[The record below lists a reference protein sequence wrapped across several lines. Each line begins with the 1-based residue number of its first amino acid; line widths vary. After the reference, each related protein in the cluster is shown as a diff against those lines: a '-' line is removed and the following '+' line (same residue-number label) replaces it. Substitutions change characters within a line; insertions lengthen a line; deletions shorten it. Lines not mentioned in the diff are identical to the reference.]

1 MHWRDL
7 PYCIYPDPEEK
18 CFSGSTFVEDDRVIA
33 MYFGTQVGNMVATS
47 SDPLLLNWTK
57 VANRAVIPIA
67 APDGSPLP
75 YTVYDP
81 CIWKKDGVYYS
92 LSGWA
97 RPGGPA
103 GKPIRANFL
112 FRSTDLEHW
121 EYLHPFVEDDFYTLV
136 GDDGSVPYFWPI
148 GDRHI
153 LLFASHMTGAQYLLG
168 SYDTARDKFVATH
181 GGRVQFRADEARRH
195 PRPIRYARRPGRRHR
210 HLQHERGQAHRGLES
225 NHVAAAAPDGRRR

>member
-1 MHWRDL
+1 MHL
-7 PYCIYPDPEEK
+7 EE
-18 CFSGSTFVEDDRVIA
+18 GRR
-33 MYFGTQVGNMVATS
+33 
-47 SDPLLLNWTK
+47 LLL
-57 VANRAVIPIA
+57 PF
-67 APDGSPLP
+67 GM
-75 YTVYDP
+75 
-81 CIWKKDGVYYS
+81 
-92 LSGWA
+92 A

-181 GGRVQFRADEARRH
+181 GGRFNF
-195 PRPIRYARRPGRRHR
+195 GR
-210 HLQHERGQAHRGLES
+210 
-225 NHVAAAAPDGRRR
+225 